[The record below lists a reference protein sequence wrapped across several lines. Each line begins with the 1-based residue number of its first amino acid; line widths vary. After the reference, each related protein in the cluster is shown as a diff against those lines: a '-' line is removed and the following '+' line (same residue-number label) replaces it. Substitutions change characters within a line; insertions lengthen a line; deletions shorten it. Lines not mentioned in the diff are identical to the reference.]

1 MNRPVDKSGRRL
13 WPVLVVL
20 AFVLAYIVT
29 GFVTLD
35 ATTRFVPVLAA
46 GVTLLLVVADLL
58 RVSLGRDRDSGG
70 AAEGGG
76 VAIEGVAPARELGAI
91 ALVAAGVAAV
101 YYLGFHVAIP
111 LYLFVS
117 VRWLGGQPLRTALI
131 VTAATSLAIFL
142 VFEVA
147 LAYNLHRGVLFD

>member
-1 MNRPVDKSGRRL
+1 MTRPGTNPGRRH

-20 AFVLAYIVT
+20 SFVLAYIVT

-35 ATTRFVPVLAA
+35 PTTRFVPVLAA

-58 RVSLGRDRDSGG
+58 RVMLGRDRDPAG
-70 AAEGGG
+70 AGEGGG
-76 VAIEGVAPARELGAI
+76 VAIEGVAPAREIGAI
-91 ALVAAGVAAV
+91 ALVAAAVAAV

-111 LYLFVS
+111 LYLFAS

-131 VTAATSLAIFL
+131 VTAVTSLAVFL

>member
-1 MNRPVDKSGRRL
+1 MSPTGANAGRRL

-20 AFVLAYIVT
+20 GFVLAYIVT
-29 GFVTLD
+29 GFVSLD
-35 ATTRFVPVLAA
+35 PTTRFVPVLAA
-46 GVTLLLVVADLL
+46 GVTLLLVLADLL
-58 RVSLGRDRDSGG
+58 RIMLGRDHDPKG
-70 AAEGGG
+70 AGEGGG
-76 VAIEGVAPARELGAI
+76 VAIEGVAPAREFGAI

-117 VRWLGGQPLRTALI
+117 VRWLGRQPVRTALI

-142 VFEVA
+142 VFEVL
-147 LAYNLHRGVLFD
+147 LAYDLHRGVLFI